1 MKTFHQWCEEKKLEL
16 PVEKEGEPAT
26 SENTK
31 RTGLSFNYPPAYI
44 RDQYPK
50 DHYFNAIKA
59 TAELDKV
66 NKPRR
71 VPDNQP

>member
-1 MKTFHQWCEEKKLEL
+1 MNTFFQWCEEKNLEL
-16 PVEKEGEPAT
+16 PEI

-31 RTGLSFNYPPAYI
+31 RTGQSQNYPDGYV
-44 RDQYPK
+44 RSQYPK
-50 DHYFNAIKA
+50 DHYFNPIKA